1 MGRFSWLACK
11 FHGHKRGKFLRE
23 EGGDT
28 FYIEGDEPHRT
39 ERERVYACP
48 RCGRETRYKVKPK
61 EKAQSTPSD
70 GSAHFQE
77 EPA

>member
-11 FHGHKRGKFLRE
+11 MHGHKRGKFLRE

-28 FYIEGDEPHRT
+28 FVIENDEPIRT
-39 ERERVYACP
+39 PRVRVFECP

-61 EKAQSTPSD
+61 PQAQSEPTD
-70 GSAHFQE
+70 GSAHYQE
-77 EPA
+77 LA